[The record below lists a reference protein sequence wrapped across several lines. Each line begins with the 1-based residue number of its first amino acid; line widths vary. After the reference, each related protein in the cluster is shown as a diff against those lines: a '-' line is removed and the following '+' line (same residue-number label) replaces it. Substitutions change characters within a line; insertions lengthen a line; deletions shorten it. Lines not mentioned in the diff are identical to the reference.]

1 MDNFSQSQNPEADSI
16 VIFMHVPKT
25 AGTSLRHIVQSQFQ
39 PQNVFEF
46 YNLKTQPPKVRKGI
60 EKYNSLSKA
69 QKKSLK
75 FVSGHVGFGL
85 HEFLNRPCSY
95 ITVLRDPVE
104 RVISYYYFLLRNQN
118 PIVKN
123 KTLPEFVET
132 FGGVHNS
139 MTCYLSG
146 LTLQS
151 QLQGLNVD
159 LKSQQFDQE
168 TLAKAKINLK
178 NHFKVVGFVDRF
190 DETCILL
197 KQILGW
203 NIPSFYVRKNVA
215 KHPKPHREISPE
227 TINLIHKFNQLD
239 LSLYNYARE
248 IFEAKIQQQGAAF
261 QEDLDSFKLAQRS
274 SNQKL
279 YLKIHSSYKRMA
291 YKVYEKLS

>member
-1 MDNFSQSQNPEADSI
+1 MSNKNRSEDSV

-39 PQNVFEF
+39 PNNVFEF
-46 YNLKTQPPKVRKGI
+46 YNLKTLPPKVRKGI
-60 EKYNSLSKA
+60 EKYNNLSEAQQKA
-69 QKKSLK
+69 IK

-85 HEFLNRPCSY
+85 HEFLSRPCTY

-118 PIVKN
+118 IIVKD
-123 KTLPEFVET
+123 KTLSEFVQT

-146 LTLQS
+146 LTLQA
-151 QLQGLNVD
+151 QLQDSSID
-159 LKSQQFDQE
+159 LKSQQFAQE
-168 TLAKAKINLK
+168 TLEKAKINLE

-197 KQILGW
+197 KKILGW
-203 NIPSFYVRKNVA
+203 NIPAFYTRKNVA
-215 KHPKPHREISPE
+215 KNSNVTREISPE
-227 TINLIHKFNQLD
+227 TLSLIHKFNQLD
-239 LSLYNYARE
+239 IQLYSYARE
-248 IFEAKIQQQGAAF
+248 KFEDAIAQQGTAF
-261 QEDLDSFKLAQRS
+261 KEDLDNFKLAQRS
-274 SNQKL
+274 SNNKL
-279 YLKIHSSYKRMA
+279 YFKINSSYKRMA